1 MDLPARDQIAALLES
16 TLVPMAEEGSPAFV
30 DVPPEVKSHLDNLVL
45 KGQSTVRDG
54 ILTLLAMEVAHG
66 TVVDWHDQP
75 LHNPARSASKFLGS
89 TLYPRLH
96 IAGSAEALQTG
107 VKGTGTYMDRSNE
120 TWRAVLSWASAQESI
135 EPVEN
140 AYLYLASRIA
150 STARSLPDLPA
161 LDTPR
166 LTFQRVFTLADG
178 MLSVGSGGAYEQL
191 LFAALLDAWRQQIG
205 LPGLVETKHVN
216 AADAAAGTAAD
227 VQVKHGSQV
236 LEAYEVTAADLN
248 AKVRQATKTLRQHD
262 LRRVHLLAKGAGK
275 VTGEEIKDLLPADDD
290 VSLLD
295 IREEIRSLIADL
307 DKPHRRQALETLY
320 RMLVDKQPDDAL
332 VKKYVERLF
341 EDRLTFDD

>member
-1 MDLPARDQIAALLES
+1 MDLPTKDEIAALLEA
-16 TLVPMAEEGSPAFV
+16 TLVPMAEEGSPAV
-30 DVPPEVKSHLDNLVL
+30 IDVAPEVKGHLDDLVS

-66 TVVDWHDQP
+66 IVIDWHLQP
-75 LHNPARSASKFLGS
+75 LHNPARSASRFLGS

-96 IAGSAEALQTG
+96 ITGSPEALQTG

-120 TWRAVLSWASAQESI
+120 TWRAVLSWASAQDSLEPI
-135 EPVEN
+135 EI
-140 AYLYLASRIA
+140 AYLYLASRVA
-150 STARSLPDLPA
+150 GTARALPDLPA

-166 LTFQRVFTLADG
+166 LTFQRVFALADW
-178 MLSVGSGGAYEQL
+178 MLSLGSGGAYEQL
-191 LFAALLDAWRQQIG
+191 LFAALLHAWRQQVG
-205 LPGLVETKHVN
+205 LPGFVETKHVN

-248 AKVRQATKTLRQHD
+248 AKVGQATRTLRQHD

-275 VTGEEIKDLLPADDD
+275 VTGEEIKNLFPADDD
-290 VSLLD
+290 VSVLD
-295 IREEIRSLIADL
+295 TREEIRSLIADL
-307 DKPHRRQALETLY
+307 DKPHRRQGLETLY

-332 VKKYVERLF
+332 VKKYVERLL
-341 EDRLTFDD
+341 EDKLIYED